1 MKILVD
7 SHEVISE
14 LDKLNA
20 LISDPLTVSKDT
32 CDELLSDKVSI
43 WWTENLNQKF
53 FFRRCESFH

>member
-43 WWTENLNQKF
+43 
-53 FFRRCESFH
+53 